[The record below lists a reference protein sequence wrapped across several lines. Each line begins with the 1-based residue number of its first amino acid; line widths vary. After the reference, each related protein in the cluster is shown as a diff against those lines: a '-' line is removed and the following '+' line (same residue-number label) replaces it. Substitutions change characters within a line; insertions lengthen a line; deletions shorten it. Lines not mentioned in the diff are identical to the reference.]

1 MTTGEEGFLN
11 PYTFIPAFPRDA
23 LPDAFGDAPPP
34 SRDRLR
40 AGCLTGRIAVTLTV
54 ETPLLL
60 LDTTR
65 AVPASTGEKD
75 HRVYPVRLRDGR
87 PHLPAT
93 TVKGML
99 RAAYEAVTNS
109 RFGVFEDHDTPFGFR
124 REAGYALG
132 MVPVYVAGEGTLFRL
147 RSALFEMY
155 DKESGENLYPD
166 GDLHAPVHMERLRA
180 VIKKTKNGEKV
191 VDFAPADSSVTLTAE
206 RGEKVV
212 SGIAY
217 ITGPNVERKRYERF
231 LYLPPGD
238 KPSPLPLAR
247 EWKALAE
254 NWESLI
260 RNYRAAHDDDEL
272 RRRRTPDGL
281 PAGPGRR
288 VGDGPGQLAWSP
300 HLHDEDHLRLRR
312 SAICYARL
320 VDGGVDRLYPVLIP
334 RDLYPVAPAELLGE
348 GLAPAPSYE
357 RLSPADRVFGWVAPK
372 GAGVRPSAYRGRLRV
387 GPVTC
392 DGTAAETVDRFEGD
406 GLSLAILSRPKP
418 QQGRFYLAESRQRPQ
433 RPIKDGTPKEEL
445 YAQERGLRGR
455 KVYWHHAG
463 LDAGKHWRIP
473 GAEDP
478 AQAPAGGRHR
488 EYARSWKAPDDSG
501 RLTRDRRRYETV
513 PGAEQRDSQNRS
525 INGWVRPGTVFRFT
539 VEVRDLD
546 EHELGALAWLLGLP
560 EGHFHRLGFGR
571 PLGFGSVRLA
581 VDPTGTELHT
591 GAEYAAYYRTLTGG
605 LPATDGVKVLDEARR
620 VFEKEAAAS
629 PALST
634 IRDAMLTVSRGDPT
648 LPVHYPRTRPDGF
661 PPGVPAPPDPRGR
674 NFEWFTVNEQDEKS
688 PRIRTKRSLPGLEA
702 TTPPL
707 RIYPKKALPEE
718 TIRKGAN
725 GPRRKGGNKR

>member
-11 PYTFIPAFPRDA
+11 PYTFVPAFPRDV

-40 AGCLTGRIAVTLTV
+40 AECLTGRIAVTLTV

-60 LDTTR
+60 LDATR
-65 AVPASTGEKD
+65 AAPPSTGEKD

-99 RAAYEAVTNS
+99 RTAYEAVTNS

-132 MVPVYVAGEGTLFRL
+132 MVPVYVVGEGVLVRF

-155 DKESGENLYPD
+155 DKKSGENLYPD
-166 GDLHAPVHMERLRA
+166 DDHHAPRHMEHLWA
-180 VIKKTKNGEKV
+180 VVRNNEV
-191 VDFAPADSSVTLTAE
+191 LDFIPYDSSETLSPR
-206 RGEKVV
+206 RGETLVD
-212 SGIAY
+212 GYAY
-217 ITGPNVERKRYERF
+217 VTGPNIERKKYERF
-231 LYLPPGD
+231 LYRAPGE

-247 EWKALAE
+247 EWKALVKD
-254 NWESLI
+254 WELLI
-260 RNYRAAHDDDEL
+260 QNYRDAHGDDEL
-272 RRRRTPDGL
+272 LRRRTPDGR
-281 PAGPGRR
+281 PAGPDQRI
-288 VGDGPGQLAWSP
+288 GDGPGQLAWSP
-300 HLHDEDHLRLRR
+300 HLRDKEKPLLTR
-312 SAICYARL
+312 STLCYARL
-320 VDGGVDRLYPVLIP
+320 VEGRVDRLYPVLIP
-334 RDLYPVAPAELLGE
+334 RDLYSVAPARLLGE
-348 GLAPAPSYE
+348 DLAPAPSYE

-406 GLSLAILSRPKP
+406 GLPLAILSRPKP
-418 QQGRFYLAESRQRPQ
+418 QQGRFYLAESRRRPQ
-433 RPIKDGTPKEEL
+433 RPIRDGTPKEEF
-445 YAQERGLRGR
+445 YVEGRGLRGR

-463 LDAGKHWRIP
+463 LDAEKHWRVP

-478 AQAPAGGRHR
+478 AQAPAGDRHR
-488 EYARSWKAPDDSG
+488 EYARSWKAADDSG

-591 GAEYAAYYRTLTGG
+591 GAEYTAYYRTLTGD
-605 LPATDGVKVLDEARR
+605 LPATDGVEVLEEARR

-634 IRDAMLTVSRGDPT
+634 IRDAMLTVSRGDPA
-648 LPVHYPRTRPDGF
+648 LPVHYPRTRSDEL

-702 TTPPL
+702 TAPPL

-718 TIRKGAN
+718 TIRKAAN